1 MTQVDQIVRV
11 IENRT
16 ASHFETQPTG
26 ELESSDIFRGYVIII
41 DLSMCGH
48 VMDNNYI
55 VRSFNI
61 SLRLSMRPS

>member
-55 VRSFNI
+55 V
-61 SLRLSMRPS
+61 